1 MLSEIYKSHQ
11 HDQHER
17 RIEQERNRKQAI
29 RSAQEVSSGFVDALN
44 SGVEEAYEN
53 QKRINMLVKDI
64 HTQSTVFLKQ
74 ASQWINTV
82 EGFNASLKELGDLP
96 NWAGIIE
103 KDMLVICR
111 SLEYAYNGAPVD
123 ITDSPTTERAPAIDS
138 PPPAAPVNPK
148 PLAKDTGTGEEQLP
162 KETPTPKQTL

>member
-1 MLSEIYKSHQ
+1 MLSEIYKAHQ
-11 HDQHER
+11 QAQNER
-17 RIEQERNRKQAI
+17 RMEQERRRKQAI
-29 RSAQEVSSGFVDALN
+29 KSTQEVSSGFVDALN

-53 QKRINMLVKDI
+53 QKKINFLVKDLQN
-64 HTQSTVFLKQ
+64 QSTVFLKQ

-111 SLEYAYNGAPVD
+111 SLEYAYNGPIVE
-123 ITDSPTTERAPAIDS
+123 ITDSPLTERPTGQAQL
-138 PPPAAPVNPK
+138 NP
-148 PLAKDTGTGEEQLP
+148 P
-162 KETPTPKQTL
+162 KEFPLSEAGQSEEEKEPPKQPL